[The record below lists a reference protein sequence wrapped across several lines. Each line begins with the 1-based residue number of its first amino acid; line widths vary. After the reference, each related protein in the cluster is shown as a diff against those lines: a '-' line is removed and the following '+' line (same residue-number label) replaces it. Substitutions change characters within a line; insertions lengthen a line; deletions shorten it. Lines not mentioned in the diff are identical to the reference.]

1 MASEQKERDAVYNA
15 KYYAAHRVA
24 QQQQQQ
30 QQAAMMASAAQTAS
44 QADMSGGLCGNCN
57 AAIGLLKDQPTNCVK
72 AAAYLMD
79 HGKEM

>member
-30 QQAAMMASAAQTAS
+30 QQAAMMASAAQTAKTAS
-44 QADMSGGLCGNCN
+44 QADMSGNN
-57 AAIGLLKDQPTNCVK
+57 ALAQVMGRVLPQQVP
-72 AAAYLMD
+72 AAS
-79 HGKEM
+79 